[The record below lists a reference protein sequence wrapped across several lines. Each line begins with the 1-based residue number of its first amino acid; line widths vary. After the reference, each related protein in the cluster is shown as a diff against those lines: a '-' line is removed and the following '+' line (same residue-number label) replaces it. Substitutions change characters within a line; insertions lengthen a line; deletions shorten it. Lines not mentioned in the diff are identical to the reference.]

1 MVRSGVERGSLLQV
15 CVRSPVST
23 RPAFL
28 FCSRPESLKPE
39 RQRTV
44 VFPGERRAKGFSK
57 GAGGGASGL
66 IDVSV

>member
-1 MVRSGVERGSLLQV
+1 MVRLGVERGGLLQV
-15 CVRSPVST
+15 CVRSRVST

-44 VFPGERRAKGFSK
+44 VFPGERRAKGFLRK
-57 GAGGGASGL
+57 EALVLQASGL
-66 IDVSV
+66 IDV